1 MLAAALLAGCKDGSP
16 IPHTPTHLVVVS
28 GANQSAD
35 LSAPLDSA
43 LVVRVLD
50 GAEKPVAGVLISW
63 TVTGGGAVSAAT
75 STTDKNGQATVT
87 WTLAPTAGV
96 QVVTVTSAQIAGA
109 SVSFV
114 ANNGATISGTITPA
128 GGLPFGAAFSRAAA
142 AAPRFSVSATNA
154 PRRASP
160 SRIIVGFKNQAL
172 GVIAAGVTG
181 ARAMATATQTA
192 TLLRQR
198 VAEFSTTLPVS
209 GAEVSP
215 AMFAARL
222 RVDDTT
228 QISSVIAKLR
238 SDPTVAWVERDE
250 IISIHDGAP
259 APTSADL
266 ARSGRAATSPASGP
280 ADPTTRLGIATKL
293 PNDPGFVAQSW
304 PSNMTDLPRA
314 WAITTGSANVT
325 VAVVDMGVRFDHPD
339 FAGNFT
345 TDGYDFVSHATYYDT
360 PQTRCTGGT
369 FTTID
374 GDGDG
379 PDADPTDPDDIDFD
393 SNRNCWASSA
403 IGDHGLW
410 TAGIIGASGN
420 NAAGGTGVNWTV
432 HIRPVR
438 VLGINGE
445 GFLFDVAQGI
455 LYAAGLPAVGA
466 GNTLVQTS
474 RASIINVSLGGGA
487 DNTLQAAVSAAVNA
501 GSLIVASAGNSSSD
515 QVLYPAGYTGVMAI
529 AAVGQDGTLATYSNA
544 GQAVSVAAPGGD
556 YRFDDNGGGGIFG
569 PGWDFTTNRP
579 TYLYGYGT
587 SASAPYVSG
596 IAALL
601 LAQTPTLT
609 AVQLRARIE
618 QYATRPV
625 GVTRSDALGW
635 GVVNAYNS
643 LTQTSGPVRQTIVKL
658 IDATTG
664 LPTRSTTAS
673 NGSFVFTRVT
683 AGSYFVEAGGDENG
697 DATIGVPGR
706 PFTLAGGLGS
716 PTLLAV
722 NANAQSVA
730 IVLGAPTE
738 VEPNDDVAHANTL
751 AVGSYVVGNI
761 TTPDVS
767 DVYSV
772 TIATPGQYTFET
784 SGVVGACAF
793 GIELDTYLTVASAA
807 GVAVGANDDILAS
820 SHNYCSR
827 VGGTLAAG
835 KYYVTVTASAA
846 SAFANHGR
854 YRLQVRAGP

>member
-1 MLAAALLAGCKDGSP
+1 MTIRSLSAAAMLAAVVLAGCKDGSP

-50 GAEKPVAGVLISW
+50 GAEKPVAGVLINW

-75 STTDKNGQATVT
+75 STTDKNGHATVT

-96 QVVTVTSAQIAGA
+96 QVVTVTSALIAGA
-109 SVSFV
+109 SVSFI

-128 GGLPFGAAFSRAAA
+128 GGQPFGAAFSRAAA
-142 AAPRFSVSATNA
+142 AGPRLSVSGTNTPHRA
-154 PRRASP
+154 PT
-160 SRIIVGFKNQAL
+160 SRIIVGFKDQAL

-181 ARAMATATQTA
+181 TRALGMARQSAAVLQ
-192 TLLRQR
+192 QR
-198 VAEFSTTLPVS
+198 AAAFSSTMPVS

-215 AMFAARL
+215 AMLAARL

-228 QISSVIAKLR
+228 QISVVMAKLR
-238 SDPTVAWVERDE
+238 SDPNVAWVERDD
-250 IISIHDGAP
+250 IISIHDRAP
-259 APTSADL
+259 VPTTADL
-266 ARSGRAATSPASGP
+266 AQSNRTVTSPAAGP
-280 ADPTTRLGIATKL
+280 AGPTTRLGLATTL

-339 FAGNFT
+339 IAGNLT
-345 TDGYDFVSHATYYDT
+345 NDGYDFVSHDTYYDT
-360 PQTRCTGGT
+360 PQTRCGGGT

-379 PDADPTDPDDIDFD
+379 PDADPTDPDDIDFN
-393 SNRNCWASSA
+393 STRHCWASSTL
-403 IGDHGLW
+403 GDHGLW

-445 GFLFDVAQGI
+445 GWLFDVAQGI
-455 LYAAGLPAVGA
+455 LYAAGLPALGA
-466 GNTLVQTS
+466 NNALVQAPS
-474 RASIINVSLGGGA
+474 RAPIINVSLGGNG
-487 DNTLQAAVSAAVNA
+487 DNTLQAAVSAAINA
-501 GSLIVASAGNSSSD
+501 GSLIIASAGNNSSD
-515 QVLYPAGYTGVMAI
+515 RVLYPAGFAGVMAV

-556 YRFDDNGGGGIFG
+556 FRFDDNGGGGIVG

-609 AVQLRARIE
+609 AAQLRVRIE
-618 QYATRPV
+618 QYATRPA

-643 LTQTSGPVRQTIVKL
+643 LSQTNGPVRQTIVKL

-664 LPTRSTTAS
+664 VPTRSIVAS
-673 NGSFVFTRVT
+673 NGSFVFTRVA

-706 PFTLAGGLGS
+706 PFSLAGGLGA

-722 NANAQSVA
+722 NANSQSVA
-730 IVLGAPTE
+730 IVLGTPTE
-738 VEPNDDVAHANTL
+738 AEPNDDVAHANTL
-751 AVGSYVVGNI
+751 TAGSYVVGNI

-793 GIELDTYLTVASAA
+793 GIELDTYLAVTSAA
-807 GVAVGANDDILAS
+807 GVAVGA
-820 SHNYCSR
+820 
-827 VGGTLAAG
+827 
-835 KYYVTVTASAA
+835 
-846 SAFANHGR
+846 
-854 YRLQVRAGP
+854 